1 MPLDSRFRG
10 KDDGGGGKEDGGIG
24 NNDAMSGV
32 GDEGSGKGAT
42 PPPIGKEGGKCL
54 V

>member
-1 MPLDSRFRG
+1 MEVLGMTMEVSGID
-10 KDDGGGGKEDGGIG
+10 DGGIG